1 MSGSTTP
8 ESSTP
13 AFRSPSG
20 PARFVRFLVWSL
32 HLGAPLAGLWLL
44 LARPHLDVLLHHN
57 PGHFWL
63 VLGVAL
69 VNVAMGLWMRSAASR
84 RRDARLFLVSLAFL
98 SSAGF
103 LAVHA
108 LLTPGVLVDSATI
121 GFDLSHPL
129 GLVIASVFA
138 FVSSFDL
145 NAGRSRGVFRFERL
159 LWGCLAVLMVGWA
172 VAGLLGIPPLHL
184 PALERDVEGPMVP
197 VAIAAAV
204 LYVVAAFRYYLLYRR
219 GPSAVLL
226 GLVTAFV
233 LLAEAMVTVIMA
245 DKWHLSWWHWHV
257 LLVAA
262 FGFIAYSA
270 YLQYQRE
277 GASAG
282 VFDAIV
288 LEETAQRIRTEYEDA
303 LEEFVSFLEEQ
314 EKGEPRSPAQA
325 SAALAERFDLSEGQA
340 RVLERAA
347 TALAAERATSRRLSA
362 LLEVAR
368 RTRVADQDEDGY
380 LRSVLEV
387 TRPVYGDVSV
397 TLASGGAVRLEDR
410 VYEVG
415 EWQDGGRL
423 REGRSVYPLVFRGGV
438 AGVLEGP
445 EEHAGQVPAS
455 LGGLAEHLSVS
466 LENVRLYRELGT
478 LFRQYMSPDVA
489 SALLADPDQAA
500 LGGQVLDVT
509 VLFADLRGFTT
520 FSEAVDPEQI
530 VSMLTRYHS
539 AAVPCVLGNGGT
551 IVQFVGDAMLALFN
565 APARQGDHGLRAV
578 RAALEMSEAVER
590 IARERPDWPR
600 FRIGVNTGP
609 ALVGNI
615 GSEDLRGFNAMG
627 DAVNVAARLQELAVP
642 GQIVVGDATLGS
654 LAVPVESRPL
664 GDLEIRGRQGTVRAH
679 VVTALQDPAGA
690 EDPGGASGTSGRV

>member
-1 MSGSTTP
+1 MSGTATP
-8 ESSTP
+8 TSS
-13 AFRSPSG
+13 RLSSL
-20 PARFVRFLVWSL
+20 PARSVRSLVWSL
-32 HLGAPLAGLWLL
+32 HLAAPLAGLWLL

-63 VLGVAL
+63 VLGVSL
-69 VNVAMGLWMRSAASR
+69 VNVALGLWIRSAAR
-84 RRDARLFLVSLAFL
+84 RHGDARLFLVSLAFL

-108 LLTPGVLVDSATI
+108 LLTPGILVDGATI
-121 GFDLSHPL
+121 GFDLSHPV

-138 FVSSFDL
+138 FVSSLDL
-145 NAGRSRGVFRFERL
+145 NPERSRRVFRFERL
-159 LWGCLAVLMVGWA
+159 LWGGLAVLMVGWA
-172 VAGLLGIPPLHL
+172 IAGLLGIPPLHL
-184 PALERDVEGPMVP
+184 PDQARDVEGPMVP
-197 VAIAAAV
+197 VAIGAAV
-204 LYVVAAFRYYLLYRR
+204 LYVVAAFRYYLVYRR
-219 GPSAVLL
+219 ETSAVLL
-226 GLVTAFV
+226 SLVTAFV

-245 DKWHLSWWHWHV
+245 DKWHLSWWHWH
-257 LLVAA
+257 LMLVAA

-277 GASAG
+277 GTSVG

-303 LEEFVSFLEEQ
+303 LEEFVAFLSEQ
-314 EKGEPRSPAQA
+314 EKGGRSSPAQA
-325 SAALAERFDLSEGQA
+325 SAALAERFHLSEGQV

-347 TALAAERATSRRLSA
+347 SALATERATSRRLTA
-362 LLEVAR
+362 LLEVGR
-368 RTRVADQDEDGY
+368 RTRVADQDEEEY

-387 TRPVYGDVSV
+387 ARPVYGDVNV
-397 TLASGGAVRLEDR
+397 NLASGGTVRLAGRDYS
-410 VYEVG
+410 VA
-415 EWQDGGRL
+415 EWDEGGRL
-423 REGRSVYPLVFRGGV
+423 REGRVAYPLVFRGGV

-445 EEHAGQVPAS
+445 EEHSGPVPAS

-520 FSEAVDPEQI
+520 FSEQVDPERI

-565 APARQGDHGLRAV
+565 APARQADHGLRAV
-578 RAALEMSEAVER
+578 RAALEMGEAFER
-590 IARERPDWPR
+590 IAVENPEWPR

-627 DAVNVAARLQELAVP
+627 DAVNVAARLQELAEP
-642 GQIVVGDATLGS
+642 GQIVVGDATLRS
-654 LAVPVESRPL
+654 LGVPVESREL
-664 GDLEIRGRQGTVRAH
+664 GDLDIRGRQGTVRAH
-679 VVTALQDPAGA
+679 CVTGLHEETRLKDAGR
-690 EDPGGASGTSGRV
+690 GTA